1 MKRIA
6 IIGAIITAFAVAP
19 SVGVAGNA
27 AAHQKPQVVPKATQK
42 ALPGGQVW
50 RAGNH
55 LMY

>member
-6 IIGAIITAFAVAP
+6 IIGKIITAFAVAP

-27 AAHQKPQVVPKATQK
+27 SAQQKPQVVPKASPK
-42 ALPGGQVW
+42 ALPGGQLW